1 MSKDNLEKFDEDFV
15 NYLLKS
21 RENNLLEFKQKVT
34 SKSKIAKS
42 LASLANTQGG
52 ILVVGIS
59 DQKKIIGIDPNEEIY
74 MLDSANETY
83 CIPKVSYTIET
94 ILWHD
99 PNPSPYETEEKTI
112 LKVTILKSEQP
123 IRVLSKDGTEK
134 IYIREGDQTRL
145 LI

>member
-34 SKSKIAKS
+34 SKPKIAKS

-99 PNPSPYETEEKTI
+99 PNPSPYESEEKTI

>member
-59 DQKKIIGIDPNEEIY
+59 DQKKIIGIDPNEEMY

>member
-99 PNPSPYETEEKTI
+99 PNPSPYESEEKTI